1 MRDLDARDP
10 ALPAAQA
17 AAVQLRILSGAHQGA
32 AMALEAQQWMR
43 VGSDPDCDVWL
54 SDCGLAAGESVLVGW
69 AQGRW
74 SVRSSV
80 EPDAEQPYAESPDHP
95 DHPDQPLGAVAMLG
109 QVGATVCAEHAPWQA
124 FVRPPAP
131 SAQSAP
137 ASGQTDLAHDEAA
150 EAAEAAEAGAAVPAA
165 VSQPQFHSAVPQKK
179 ARMPRTRVWAGA
191 TLALVLLLGLGW
203 SGWRQAP
210 AATPATALAAAS
222 VLSPQARAQ
231 AVKDATLAI
240 ALVDP
245 ALRMRV
251 VANAEGGVTVSGWV
265 ENVDQ
270 LDRLAQGLSGLRPL
284 PRLAVRTI
292 TEVLDALSDVA
303 SEHGMRLRFAP
314 TGPGSVQVQG
324 VVTDFAMQTQV
335 LAQVRARAPEGLEV
349 IDGLHV
355 ASQQGPA
362 VQRWLAAQGLPDAET
377 RWDGEQLVLGM
388 QVSPAQRMQLERAL
402 AAAQTPLT
410 DVPFTLQTRV
420 VQAGAPA
427 VVAGRRL
434 NADDAGLPFRIRSV
448 VSGAAPYVMLA
459 DGGKL
464 QLGATQSGWR
474 LVAIAPDHMVFD
486 GPKRLEVNR

>member
-1 MRDLDARDP
+1 MRNLVAHDP

-17 AAVQLRILSGAHQGA
+17 AAVQLRILSGVHQGA
-32 AMALEAQQWMR
+32 TVPLEAQQWMR

-80 EPDAEQPYAESPDHP
+80 EPDAEQPDAESPDHS
-95 DHPDQPLGAVAMLG
+95 DQPLGAVALLG

-124 FVRPPAP
+124 FVLPPAP

-137 ASGQTDLAHDEAA
+137 ASAHGDVPHDEAA
-150 EAAEAAEAGAAVPAA
+150 AADAAVPAM
-165 VSQPQFHSAVPQKK
+165 VSQPQLHNAVPQRA
-179 ARMPRTRVWAGA
+179 ARVPRTRVWAGG
-191 TLALVLLLGLGW
+191 TLALALLLGLGW

-265 ENVDQ
+265 ENVEQ

-324 VVTDFAMQTQV
+324 VVTDSAMQTQV